1 MLKIIEKLS
10 VSYLLFP
17 LATLAEVGK
26 KIFSKT
32 FNKLL
37 EWLESVT
44 SFTKSLTLLG
54 TTKSLCLLVN
64 LLLHFLYYEKNKAGI
79 TVFFVLVSTA
89 VLIWSVVWMVLLL
102 YYSNTTATK
111 YLQIYFRPFASSR
124 LVSGWA
130 CLCLIL
136 WPLSVAHLIISKG
149 PFTNYVIGKVGFKIN
164 SDE

>member
-1 MLKIIEKLS
+1 MLVAEVVIVSALTGLMLKIIEKLS

-89 VLIWSVVWMVLLL
+89 VLI
-102 YYSNTTATK
+102 
-111 YLQIYFRPFASSR
+111 
-124 LVSGWA
+124 
-130 CLCLIL
+130 
-136 WPLSVAHLIISKG
+136 
-149 PFTNYVIGKVGFKIN
+149 
-164 SDE
+164 